1 MRRAVSCSKS
11 CMDQHGVESMCRSDR
26 RSLRDRAGRTIG
38 RCRRRTEVNIA
49 VYEYAT
55 RHGPGALGRDCE
67 ARSLRACRMP
77 EWRVASRRKD
87 ICRGSE
93 QHGWD
98 GQTNRHQGVKSWFL
112 GICAVGCDCDS
123 IKGMTKDGTAN
134 DETIRCNVA
143 EYRYGCCGATLSSC
157 NLRQPA

>member
-11 CMDQHGVESMCRSDR
+11 GMDRHGVGSMCRSDR
-26 RSLRDRAGRTIG
+26 RSLRDRAGRTTG

-49 VYEYAT
+49 VYECAT

-77 EWRVASRRKD
+77 EWRVASRSKD
-87 ICRGSE
+87 MCRGSG
-93 QHGWD
+93 QHGWK
-98 GQTNRHQGVKSWFL
+98 GQTNRHQDFESWLL

-123 IKGMTKDGTAN
+123 IKDKDMTKDEDMTKDGTAN
-134 DETIRCNVA
+134 DEAIGGNVA
-143 EYRYGCCGATLSSC
+143 EYR
-157 NLRQPA
+157 